1 EVLRAHHPVAGLDA
15 EPLGD
20 GAADLGLLAAGL
32 PGAVHRAVG
41 LLLPEGRGSAL
52 GPEAGAGH
60 PPGHG
65 PLPHVRAR
73 TGAALDQ
80 PLRHQHLAGLQRHR
94 VGDAVLLADPGLG
107 GETGVRRQPAVDDLL
122 AEITRDTQVRRLLTE
137 SHGPL
142 PSGCTDSNSVATR
155 GSAGQAK
162 ARESLD
168 VMNVAGHACTQAL
181 SPRSR

>member
-1 EVLRAHHPVAGLDA
+1 
-15 EPLGD
+15 
-20 GAADLGLLAAGL
+20 
-32 PGAVHRAVG
+32 
-41 LLLPEGRGSAL
+41 
-52 GPEAGAGH
+52 
-60 PPGHG
+60 GHG

-181 SPRSR
+181 SPRSRLRHTWIRPPTGPTRRSGRRSTGTRSAPEPCVR